1 MNGILIAVLIVTGLL
16 IYKIISSSRKQE
28 GYKGGKPETAVIRK
42 ILPIQKLPVKDGSA
56 GTLVL
61 LLR

>member
-16 IYKIISSSRKQE
+16 ITKLSLQVVNRKDT
-28 GYKGGKPETAVIRK
+28 KGGKPETAVIRK